1 MTRIQLEENL
11 RRNVKIRLFDGEVIE
26 GRLRKTGED
35 DFKNDPNLYIPQNM
49 YFLTDELNTCR
60 TCLFKVSHIQ
70 NFKTLNVKFKVAK
83 IR

>member
-1 MTRIQLEENL
+1 MTRSQLEENL

-35 DFKNDPNLYIPQNM
+35 DFKNDPNLYILQNM
-49 YFLTDELNTCR
+49 YFLTDESNTCR

-70 NFKTLNVKFKVAK
+70 NFKTLN
-83 IR
+83 